1 MAPVQTSAPKTP
13 PHRLPWLD
21 RAVYVLLLLG
31 LACVFGLA
39 AWLKPDATGIGTH
52 TELGLP
58 PCGFYVVFH
67 KPCPSCGMTTAFAW
81 MMHGRPARA
90 LEAQPAGVAVFLAA
104 AFLFVYLPWAWWR
117 GRAPVQILETKGFLP
132 TVLGLI
138 AIILVVWGIRVL
150 Y

>member
-1 MAPVQTSAPKTP
+1 MSLPQAPRAEGPRYHLS
-13 PHRLPWLD
+13 RLD
-21 RAVYVLLLLG
+21 HAVYALLLVG

-39 AWLKPDATGIGTH
+39 AWLEPDPSGIGTH

-81 MMHGRPARA
+81 VMHGHPLNA
-90 LEAQPAGVAVFLAA
+90 LRAQPAGVAVFLAA
-104 AFLFVYLPWAWWR
+104 AALFFYLPWAWWR
-117 GRAPVQILETKGFLP
+117 GRPPVQILETRGFLP
-132 TVLGLI
+132 AVLTLI
-138 AIILVVWGIRVL
+138 AIILAVWGVRVL